1 MGPVDEALFF
11 RVVKAAFGQRRK
23 MLSNCLRQGFP
34 QLEKEQILDC
44 LAAADLPEKVRGER
58 LDLAQFACLTEEVG
72 KRI

>member
-1 MGPVDEALFF
+1 
-11 RVVKAAFGQRRK
+11 

-58 LDLAQFACLTEEVG
+58 LDLTQFARLTAEVG